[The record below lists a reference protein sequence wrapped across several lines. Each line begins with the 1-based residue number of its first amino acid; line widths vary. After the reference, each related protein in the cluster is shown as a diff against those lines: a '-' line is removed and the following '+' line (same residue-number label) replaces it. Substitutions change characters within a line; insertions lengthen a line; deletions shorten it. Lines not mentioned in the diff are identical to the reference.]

1 MKKLLNVVLLVF
13 LFGFSTFSQTN
24 STQANANQISIFID
38 CNYCDINHIKKE
50 IPYVNYV
57 RDRKDA
63 DVHIIITTQTTGAGG
78 EEFAISF
85 NGQRDFKKMT
95 DTIKFVSLP
104 NSSEEDIRAGQIR
117 TIKFGLIRYIAK
129 TPMAN
134 MFSVDYSQET
144 TTEIVDKWDNWICE
158 LNLGGWGH
166 GEESYS
172 NFSIWANASANR
184 ITEDWK
190 IEMSLSNRNSK
201 SVYKLNTT
209 DYINKNTN
217 RQFNGLVV
225 KSMGEHWSSGIQ
237 VELGSST
244 YNNIKLNYSANAAIE
259 YNIFPYSESTTKQL
273 RILYM
278 AGYSHHDYID
288 TTLYNKISEDL
299 LRQDLDIA
307 FKYIAKWGSLGVGAS
322 GGAYLHDF
330 TKNNLSV
337 STEINL
343 NLLRGLSVNLSLYT
357 NLIHDQL
364 SLPNTAATQEEV
376 LLQQRQLATQYSYYT
391 NFGISY
397 TFGSIYNNVVNPRF
411 GY

>member
-1 MKKLLNVVLLVF
+1 MKASIIYLLLFLFLGLNV
-13 LFGFSTFSQTN
+13 FSQTK
-24 STQANANQISIFID
+24 ANQISIFID
-38 CNYCDINHIKKE
+38 CNYCDINHIKNE

-63 DVHIIITTQTTGAGG
+63 DVHIIITSQTTGAGG

-85 NGQRDFKKMT
+85 NGQRDFSKMT

-129 TPMAN
+129 TPMAS
-134 MFSVDYSQET
+134 MFSIDYSQQT
-144 TTEIVDKWDNWICE
+144 TTEVIDKWDNWIYK

-166 GEESYS
+166 GEELYS
-172 NFSIWANASANR
+172 NFSIWTNASADR

-190 IEMSLSNRNSK
+190 IETSLSNHYSQ
-201 SVYKLNTT
+201 SVYKLETT
-209 DYINKNTN
+209 DYININTN
-217 RQFNGLVV
+217 KNFSSLIV
-225 KSMGEHWSSGIQ
+225 KSMGEHWSSGAQFEI
-237 VELGSST
+237 GSST
-244 YNNIKLNYSANAAIE
+244 YSNIKLNYSVNAAIE

-273 RILYM
+273 RLLYLT
-278 AGYSHHDYID
+278 GFSHNEYFD

-299 LRQDLDIA
+299 LRQELNVA
-307 FKYIAKWGSLGVGAS
+307 FKYIAKWGSLETGMS

-337 STEINL
+337 NTAINL
-343 NLLRGLSVNLSLYT
+343 NLIRGLSLNLNLHA

-364 SLPNTAATQEEV
+364 SLPNTAVTQEEV
-376 LLQQRQLATQYSYYT
+376 LLQQRQLATQYSYYA

-411 GY
+411 GN

>member
-1 MKKLLNVVLLVF
+1 MKIILSTAFLLLVF
-13 LFGFSTFSQTN
+13 VTGVFSQKDTI
-24 STQANANQISIFID
+24 NQNKISVFID
-38 CNYCDINHIKKE
+38 CNFCDINHIKNE

-63 DVHIIITTQTTGAGG
+63 DVHIIITSQTTGAGG
-78 EEFAISF
+78 KEFAISF
-85 NGQRDFKKMT
+85 NGQRNFSKMT

-104 NSSEEDIRAGQIR
+104 NSSEEDIRDGQIR

-129 TPMAN
+129 TPLAN
-134 MFSVDYSQET
+134 LFSVDYNHET
-144 TTEIVDKWDNWICE
+144 TTEIVDKWDNWIYE

-172 NFSIWANASANR
+172 NFSIWTNASANR

-201 SVYKLNTT
+201 SVYKLENS
-209 DYINKNTN
+209 DYVNINKN
-217 RQFNGLVV
+217 RRFESLVV
-225 KSMGEHWSSGIQ
+225 KSMGEHWSSGAQI
-237 VELGSST
+237 ELGSST
-244 YNNIKLNYSANAAIE
+244 YNNMKLNYSANAAIE

-273 RILYM
+273 RLLYL
-278 AGYSHHDYID
+278 AGYTHNDYID
-288 TTLYNKISEDL
+288 TTLYDKISENL
-299 LRQDLDIA
+299 IRQELNIA
-307 FKYIAKWGSLGVGAS
+307 YKYITKWGSLEAGVS

-330 TKNNLSV
+330 TKNNLNV
-337 STEINL
+337 NTEINL
-343 NLLRGLSVNLSLYT
+343 NLFRGLSINLNLNA

-364 SLPNTAATQEEV
+364 SLPNLAATQEEV

-397 TFGSIYNNVVNPRF
+397 SFGSIYNNVVNPRF